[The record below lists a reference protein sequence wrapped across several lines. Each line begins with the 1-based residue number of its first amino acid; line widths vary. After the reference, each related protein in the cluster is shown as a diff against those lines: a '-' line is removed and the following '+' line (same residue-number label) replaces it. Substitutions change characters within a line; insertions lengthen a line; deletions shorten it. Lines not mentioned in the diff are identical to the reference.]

1 MLIFKIYMKS
11 KKNNKN
17 QVHRKIKQKIG
28 NNLKKIEDGYR
39 IVWQEQDG
47 CDQYGL
53 KYWVDCDNGFSGRSW
68 EIQSSLSKDIRR
80 YLINIIENG
89 IYYKGHIYYI
99 EYTQF
104 PNITVYNK
112 LKFINKQQYK
122 KQNQSKEIRSV
133 LTKLLD
139 FLNNFAYCRKS
150 WMTLNHDYV
159 KIKLNCYQSNKI
171 DVLQNTINKIRNILD
186 TKCLYNK
193 LGIFDIYHDIYHEN
207 INFLERLKQTSWYK
221 YIYYLD
227 LTDKEKEIFETK
239 QKDFIYLPETIRAIN
254 FKRNDNLYTYDNQ
267 QNIYCINWLNFLDK
281 TIGIDISKTYLAEL
295 VKVKSHD

>member
-11 KKNNKN
+11 KKNNKSLA
-17 QVHRKIKQKIG
+17 HRKIKQKIT

-39 IVWQEQDG
+39 IVWKEQDG
-47 CDQYGL
+47 CDEYGL
-53 KYWVDCDNGFSGRSW
+53 KYWVDCENGFSGRSW

-89 IYYKGHIYYI
+89 IYYKSHIYYI

-133 LTKLLD
+133 LTKLLE
-139 FLNNFAYCRKS
+139 FLTKFVYCRKS
-150 WMTLNHDYV
+150 WMTQNHDYL
-159 KIKLNCYQSNKI
+159 KLKLNCYQSNKI
-171 DVLQNTINKIRNILD
+171 DVLQNTITKIQNILD

-193 LGIFDIYHDIYHEN
+193 LGIFDIYQEN
-207 INFLERLKQTSWYK
+207 INFVERLKQTNWYK

-227 LTDKEKEIFETK
+227 LTDKEKKIFETK
-239 QKDFIYLPETIRAIN
+239 QENFIYLPETICPIN
-254 FKRNDNLYTYDNQ
+254 FKRNDNLYTYNNQ
-267 QNIYCINWLNFLDK
+267 QNIYHINWLNFLDK
-281 TIGIDISKTYLAEL
+281 TIGIDISKTYLEEL
-295 VKVKSHD
+295 VKSHD